1 MRNRKNGKIRE
12 MCAKNRKKSVYDRHI
27 EPELL
32 RAEPRADILRD
43 ADDRCGQAAADL
55 AGLGQRLAVGQADD
69 RPGEESIP
77 RAGGVDDI
85 DLLGGH
91 HAALAVGAGV
101 DGALLAHRYDH
112 AGNVGAAHVGGQR
125 GAHLVRR
132 QVAVIVGEHQPGLL
146 LVADKAVD
154 LLREAAA
161 LHGNAHVGDRG
172 VDRFCGTFWRSAKSA

>member
-1 MRNRKNGKIRE
+1 MPRTEKNQSVTGTSSPNSCGRNRGQTFSE
-12 MCAKNRKKSVYDRHI
+12 MQMTD
-27 EPELL
+27 
-32 RAEPRADILRD
+32 
-43 ADDRCGQAAADL
+43 AAADL

-101 DGALLAHRYDH
+101 DGALLAHRHDH

-125 GAHLVRR
+125 G
-132 QVAVIVGEHQPGLL
+132 
-146 LVADKAVD
+146 
-154 LLREAAA
+154 
-161 LHGNAHVGDRG
+161 
-172 VDRFCGTFWRSAKSA
+172 